1 MKKPFYLVKM
11 LLLKIKTR
19 LRKILTVGSIGIKE
33 KIQTMSEFTTA
44 MAIAISSLVIIFFL
58 LMVIYIIVEKTLS
71 LKMDLE
77 DAIFKIEN
85 LENELK
91 LKNQR

>member
-1 MKKPFYLVKM
+1 
-11 LLLKIKTR
+11 
-19 LRKILTVGSIGIKE
+19 
-33 KIQTMSEFTTA
+33 MSEFTTA